1 MTSPSEPTGDNSMP
15 AGEPAPVLNESPTAE
30 SSLDS
35 LGAAL
40 SSQPDEVT
48 EPSVAGSVDEGLP
61 EWEPLTPELV
71 EDEAVRGDFVLRW
84 AVVGLALLFGF
95 SQIGESRT
103 LVHIKSGQYLA
114 THGVLPPAQDVF
126 STTASDRRWINL
138 SWLFDL
144 LAAGVHAIAGG
155 IGLSIVQG
163 LLAGVAFGCIVH
175 AHRSEI
181 RTWWGSICAVLALLV
196 CYPQI
201 TMQPELVTLVG
212 LATTLFIALRAEEKA
227 APKKLWKLV
236 PLIWLWSQ
244 LDNRAWFGWLL
255 LLLLAVGESLR
266 GGILGEATRR
276 RAAWRVAGASLAVTI
291 LHPFSFESW
300 LAPWRLYAMDYPT
313 LRLLFPKPS
322 TLELSFYSIAAPAYW
337 DSISHST
344 IAALVLFVATLLTL
358 FLNRERLHPGHLL
371 AVLAFNGMACL
382 TTHELAAASLVNCAF
397 CTVNAQVWYRQ
408 RFGQVYSLD
417 WRELLFS
424 RGGRAVTVFSFFGLA
439 WLVISGRIDG
449 AGGKRT
455 GVGFDQNLAIQMQV
469 FETLA
474 ADSFDDR
481 PFHFALRHGDF
492 AIWSGQK
499 SFVDQRAGLFRGTGD
514 EDLIDLYNKTRRAL
528 QQKREQLPGSG
539 EAAVWK
545 ATFDKYQITHVM
557 PRLTGPIP
565 APDYTTFGDLLA
577 SKDWALTELNSS
589 TAVFYR
595 DGTDAPELTEYLA
608 RHRLEHVAHAFRKEG
623 SVPET
628 TREWAKP
635 ATTYDNLFALRRPFF
650 PAGVQA
656 GQHRWQMSVSG
667 GEIPLAVRGGLA
679 VSAIRDATAGLRED
693 PNSAEGYRVLGMA
706 HLVLDRIESGVM
718 TEARAAWSPNFRYY
732 QVIAALQQA
741 AILRPDD
748 VRVRYD
754 ILSLY
759 EKLGRIDLALQT
771 LQQIKQLQP
780 YRPDMADE
788 ERQQRETLLDREIA
802 LEESV
807 SKLNEMTQQGLD
819 SGADRLQV
827 ASAAFQSGGV
837 LAAIRIIEQDAVY
850 KEQNIAA
857 KTMLGTWLIE
867 AGRLREAHEA
877 LEAIESISTA
887 GGVPGW
893 RGMVAVS
900 ALSNGDYLRAIRLWR
915 DQIRDT
921 ETAAAEA
928 TLLTLPFLTLNQYW
942 IAADQYPLTHAASV
956 TQIQE
961 SVRPESTMLRYQ
973 IAMAQLESG
982 DVKGAAL
989 TLQSAL
995 ERDPA
1000 SSMRPL
1006 LRFYLFCATDEK
1018 ATEQP
1023 PVATPAEEFDSLLAE
1038 ATEPSPSI
1046 TPPSNKPATAKPNPA
1061 PTPPGKQ

>member
-1 MTSPSEPTGDNSMP
+1 M
-15 AGEPAPVLNESPTAE
+15 
-30 SSLDS
+30 
-35 LGAAL
+35 
-40 SSQPDEVT
+40 
-48 EPSVAGSVDEGLP
+48 
-61 EWEPLTPELV
+61 
-71 EDEAVRGDFVLRW
+71 
-84 AVVGLALLFGF
+84 
-95 SQIGESRT
+95 
-103 LVHIKSGQYLA
+103 
-114 THGVLPPAQDVF
+114 
-126 STTASDRRWINL
+126 
-138 SWLFDL
+138 
-144 LAAGVHAIAGG
+144 
-155 IGLSIVQG
+155 
-163 LLAGVAFGCIVH
+163 
-175 AHRSEI
+175 
-181 RTWWGSICAVLALLV
+181 
-196 CYPQI
+196 
-201 TMQPELVTLVG
+201 
-212 LATTLFIALRAEEKA
+212 
-227 APKKLWKLV
+227 
-236 PLIWLWSQ
+236 
-244 LDNRAWFGWLL
+244 
-255 LLLLAVGESLR
+255 
-266 GGILGEATRR
+266 
-276 RAAWRVAGASLAVTI
+276 
-291 LHPFSFESW
+291 
-300 LAPWRLYAMDYPT
+300 
-313 LRLLFPKPS
+313 
-322 TLELSFYSIAAPAYW
+322 
-337 DSISHST
+337 
-344 IAALVLFVATLLTL
+344 
-358 FLNRERLHPGHLL
+358 
-371 AVLAFNGMACL
+371 
-382 TTHELAAASLVNCAF
+382 
-397 CTVNAQVWYRQ
+397 NAQVWYRQ

-539 EAAVWK
+539 ETAVWK

-608 RHRLEHVAHAFRKEG
+608 QHRLEHVAHAFRKEG

-754 ILSLY
+754 ILKLY

-819 SGADRLQV
+819 AGADRLQV

-877 LEAIESISTA
+877 LEAIESISTD

-921 ETAAAEA
+921 DTAAAEA
-928 TLLTLPFLTLNQYW
+928 ALLTLPFLTLNQYW

-1018 ATEQP
+1018 TAEQP